1 MYPML
6 ISIKDVVF
14 DFLFNVSDVDSLEK
28 ERCADT
34 NESID
39 LELVKIF
46 FRTALIWLS
55 IYMLS
60 YYGFSISW
68 LLIPLF
74 FVLIHQKEELRRKR
88 KKGITLSL
96 AKQAA
101 NDNERNMIESHFD
114 VDELPSWVIFPDK
127 VD

>member
-1 MYPML
+1 MNPML
-6 ISIKDVVF
+6 TSIKDVVF
-14 DFLFNVSDVDSLEK
+14 DFLFNVSDVDCLEK
-28 ERCADT
+28 EGCADT
-34 NESID
+34 NKSLD

-46 FRTALIWLS
+46 FRTALIWIG

-60 YYGFSISW
+60 YYDFSISW

-96 AKQAA
+96 TKQAA
-101 NDNERNMIESHFD
+101 NENEKNMIESHFD
-114 VDELPSWVIFPDK
+114 VDELPSWVVFPDK

>member
-1 MYPML
+1 ML
-6 ISIKDVVF
+6 ISIKDVVY
-14 DFLFNVSDVDSLEK
+14 DFLFNVSDVDCLEK

-34 NESID
+34 EKSLD

-46 FRTALIWLS
+46 FRTALIWLG

-60 YYGFSISW
+60 YYDFSISW

-88 KKGITLSL
+88 KNGITLSL
-96 AKQAA
+96 TKEAA
-101 NDNERNMIESHFD
+101 NKNEKNMIESHFD
-114 VDELPSWVIFPDK
+114 VDELPSWVVFPDK

>member
-1 MYPML
+1 MNPML

-88 KKGITLSL
+88 KKCITLSL
-96 AKQAA
+96 TKQAA

>member
-1 MYPML
+1 ML

-14 DFLFNVSDVDSLEK
+14 DFLFNVSDVNCIETEGSADADKSL
-28 ERCADT
+28 
-34 NESID
+34 D
-39 LELVKIF
+39 LELIKIF
-46 FRTALIWLS
+46 FRTALIWLG

-60 YYGFSISW
+60 YYDFSISW

-101 NDNERNMIESHFD
+101 NDNEKNMIESHFD
-114 VDELPSWVIFPDK
+114 VDELPSWVVFPDK

>member
-1 MYPML
+1 MNPML

-28 ERCADT
+28 ERCVDT

-46 FRTALIWLS
+46 FRTALIWLG